1 MSHTTENQR
10 GVLAH
15 YIGREQ
21 LGVFASWTASGA
33 RLGVARVAVGADD
46 TLQLFVEDCL
56 DVEAGQA
63 VTIHL
68 DNRTGVEE
76 YDADLKVY
84 RSSYKGRITRVS
96 PGRMTVEPE
105 HFELIYGV
113 APAAVWSAPGYE
125 HPPIGETADAILP
138 GDPVPPFDAA
148 PEDAYNRVGVLI
160 TSAPVRPHT
169 TLMAFHAMTEDRIF
183 LVTWRSSLKYR
194 LLRRDARCWFAID
207 NRNTFTFEKHPKF
220 NYTIIETR
228 ARRIADDHPRHDE
241 VVRRFLEK
249 SPFEQG
255 FFLHPEAVLLYLE
268 PVKVV
273 HPTLHPAW

>member
-1 MSHTTENQR
+1 MSHATGNQR
-10 GVLAH
+10 NVLAH
-15 YIGREQ
+15 CIGREQ
-21 LGVFASWTASGA
+21 LGVVAAWTQDGA
-33 RLGVARVAVGADD
+33 RLGVARVEVGADN

-56 DVEAGQA
+56 DLEEGRA

-76 YDADLKVY
+76 YDTDLKVY
-84 RSSYKGRITRVS
+84 RSSYKGRISRVS
-96 PGRMTVEPE
+96 SGRIAVEPE

-113 APAAVWSAPGYE
+113 KPVAAWSTPGYE
-125 HPPIGETADAILP
+125 HPPLPRLADAMLP

-148 PEDAYNRVGVLI
+148 PEDAYNSVGVLV

-169 TLMAFHAMTEDRIF
+169 TLMAFHAMTEERIF

-194 LLRRDARCWFAID
+194 LLQRDARCWFAID

-220 NYTIIETR
+220 NYTIIETH
-228 ARRIADDHPRHDE
+228 ARVVADDHPRHDD
-241 VVRRFLEK
+241 VVQRFLEK
-249 SPFEQG
+249 NPFEQG

-273 HPTLHPAW
+273 HPTLRPA